1 MKTRWASSADYD
13 RLVTVPLWLD
23 ADDAPTF
30 GSLRG
35 DERVDVAI
43 VGGGVTG
50 LACARALAQA
60 GTSVRLLE
68 ARAAGSGASGRNG
81 GFALR
86 GTALP
91 YDQMPLPEVMRFTEE
106 AVARVRELA
115 GDAFRPVGSL
125 RVANSEAEL
134 EELHAEA
141 EAIAADGF
149 AVELRGRDELPVS
162 VRGFGLGGLWHPP
175 DGALDQGRW
184 VRRLAG
190 LAADAGAAVAENTRV
205 TGLEGTSVHTDHG
218 TVDADRVLVAT
229 DGYGDGLLRELE
241 SAVTSVRGQVV
252 ATERVDGEVLP
263 CPLYSRYGYDYVQQR
278 ADGRLV
284 AGGRRDT
291 NLDGETTSE
300 ERTTDEIQR
309 QLEVLLG
316 ELTDGSPPPITHR
329 WAGLMGFTEDS
340 LPLVGELPG
349 RPNVWVAVGYS
360 GHGNV
365 LGFGCGEAVAQAF
378 LGEPDERIAPFRP
391 ERLLAD

>member
-1 MKTRWASSADYD
+1 VS
-13 RLVTVPLWLD
+13 VPLWLD
-23 ADDAPTF
+23 ADDAPAF
-30 GSLRG
+30 GPLAG

-50 LACARALAQA
+50 LACARELALAGA
-60 GTSVRLLE
+60 SVRVVE
-68 ARAAGSGASGRNG
+68 TRKAGSGATGRNG

-91 YDQMPLPEVMRFTEE
+91 YDQKPLPDVMRFTEE
-106 AVARVRELA
+106 ALARVRELA

-134 EELHAEA
+134 EELHTEA
-141 EAIAADGF
+141 EAIAGDGF
-149 AVELRGRDELPVS
+149 AVELRARDVLPAS
-162 VRGFGLGGLWHPP
+162 VREFGLGGLWHPP

-190 LAADAGAAVAENTRV
+190 LAADAGAAIAEETRV
-205 TGLEGTSVHTDHG
+205 TRIDGTSLQTNRG
-218 TVDADRVLVAT
+218 TVGADRVLVAT
-229 DGYGDGLLRELE
+229 DGYGDALLPELE

-252 ATERVDGEVLP
+252 ATEPVGNEVLP
-263 CPLYSRYGYDYVQQR
+263 CPLYARYGYDYVQQR

-309 QLEVLLG
+309 QLDVLVG
-316 ELTDGSPPPITHR
+316 ELTDGSPPSITHR
-329 WAGLMGFTEDS
+329 WAGLMGFTADF
-340 LPLVGELPG
+340 LPLLGELPG
-349 RPNVWVAVGYS
+349 RPGVWVAVGYS

-365 LGFGCGEAVAQAF
+365 LGFGCGEAVARAF
-378 LGEPDERIAPFRP
+378 LGDPDERLAPFRP
-391 ERLLAD
+391 ERLLVP

>member
-1 MKTRWASSADYD
+1 
-13 RLVTVPLWLD
+13 VTIPLWLD
-23 ADDAPTF
+23 ADDAPAF
-30 GSLRG
+30 APLPG

-50 LACARALAQA
+50 LACARTLALA
-60 GTSVRLLE
+60 GTSVRLIE
-68 ARAAGSGASGRNG
+68 ARTAGSGASGRNG

-91 YDQMPLPEVMRFTEE
+91 YDQKPLPDVMRFTEE

-115 GDAFRPVGSL
+115 GDAFQPVGSL

-149 AVELRGRDELPVS
+149 EVELRGRDELPAS

-205 TGLEGTSVHTDHG
+205 TRLKGTSVHTDHG

-229 DGYGDGLLRELE
+229 DGYGDGLLPELE

-252 ATERVDGEVLP
+252 ATGPVDGEVLP

-291 NLDGETTSE
+291 NLDGETTNE

-309 QLEVLLG
+309 QLEVLIG
-316 ELTDGSPPPITHR
+316 ELTHGSPPPITHR

-349 RPNVWVAVGYS
+349 RPNIWVAAGYS

-365 LGFGCGEAVAQAF
+365 LGFGCGEAVARAF